1 MQNGVWSTARYN
13 PIPQTRLTK
22 KIIFNHNRELIFEGG
37 NEYRKFEILDVER
50 PSMGVE
56 SIYRD
61 GVKYCADLWTDEPR
75 RNYIYDEDANGHFY
89 IRNSDN
95 VENDIASDYVNVKFT
110 LSIPRQTTPVY
121 INGVWTNIMGEH
133 GIKME
138 YNNEAKQYEACAI
151 MKQSNYTYR

>member
-1 MQNGVWSTARYN
+1 MEHGTLQPYSTNKAH
-13 PIPQTRLTK
+13 K

-56 SIYRD
+56 SIYWD

-89 IRNSDN
+89 IRNSDT
-95 VENDIASDYVNVKFT
+95 SKTT
-110 LSIPRQTTPVY
+110 LLQTMSTSSL
-121 INGVWTNIMGEH
+121 H
-133 GIKME
+133 
-138 YNNEAKQYEACAI
+138 
-151 MKQSNYTYR
+151 